1 MRIAKTLI
9 ITAVLA
15 LVVAL
20 PAQAMVL
27 GLDWGFGRSTA
38 HVTYKG
44 SNLNLWAGSF
54 AGYQGGTLGNPKPPV
69 DGHFFGYLYC
79 VDLEHLISLPTEY
92 EVDPLTTSALTNGG
106 RAAWL
111 YKTYSGFSTDASK
124 AAALQLALWDVV
136 VDNGDGFAGGNFKY
150 TGGLASSIATDASSM
165 ISASAGKGSQAAYFR
180 PTGGYGQ
187 AMIGPVPE
195 PGSFALLGLGLALSF
210 GGLALRR
217 RR

>member
-1 MRIAKTLI
+1 MRLANIMILM
-9 ITAVLA
+9 AVLV
-15 LVVAL
+15 LVAAV

-27 GLDWGFGRSTA
+27 GLDWGFGQSTA

-54 AGYQGGTLGNPKPPV
+54 AGYQGGTLGNPKPPT
-69 DGHFFGYLYC
+69 DGHFFAYLYC
-79 VDLEHLISLPTEY
+79 VDLDHLISLPTEY
-92 EVDPLTTSALTNGG
+92 EVDPLTTASLTNGG

-111 YKTYSGFSTDASK
+111 YQTYSGLSTVSAK

-136 VDNGDGFAGGNFKY
+136 VDNGDGFATGSFRY
-150 TGGLASSIATDASSM
+150 TGGLASSVATEASGMIA
-165 ISASAGKGSQAAYFR
+165 ASAGQLSQAAYFR
-180 PTGGYGQ
+180 PTAGYGQ

-195 PGSFALLGLGLALSF
+195 AGSLVLLGLGLFFSV
-210 GGLALRR
+210 GGMALRR